1 MDYYGLQSIISSQK
15 KQVPTG
21 KESDSFFTI
30 KDKNPAYVE
39 PKFSKVEKFPV
50 EKPAVILVSAVGAS
64 GKTTAAHS
72 FSADTGMPILD
83 LSRHKPVGDNT
94 LSGIL
99 MDYYP
104 DSISEIR
111 RGLTEGTSGLII
123 DGIDEGRS
131 KVTEEAFEAF
141 LDDVVKRTE
150 GSLGTSIVILGRSQ
164 TLINTWCYLVD
175 RGVDVGLVQ
184 IDPFDM
190 DQAKSYIDI
199 HVGECQP
206 AQRAAY
212 EKARDEILNKL
223 GAAFDVAGNNEDTFI
238 KFLGYPPV
246 LDAISTLL
254 CEEKNHH
261 KIYQSLNKEVVNNTE
276 VNLLIQIGDYLLDR
290 DQREKAL
297 PNFANDIAD
306 KVGGK
311 IGETLKST
319 LFNREEQCARVLA
332 TSMGLPFEKKL
343 IADPGINQEYEN
355 SIERW
360 CSEHP
365 FLQNNELRNP
375 VFSAIAV
382 ARCICSEVDEYKEVA
397 ATYAQ
402 QNPQTYHLLYIMDAI
417 KSDGDIH
424 IGAFNMII
432 QSCVDFLG
440 ANATVSIDI
449 DGSSWDETDHADENE
464 LSITIGVN
472 NNGQERSFDF
482 KAETVS
488 TGKVILGPNL
498 INARITLPCDA
509 ILSGSTT
516 LNTFGDCSLSA
527 KSIEFKSPEILISR
541 LTSSNQVESAPGN
554 FIIETG
560 NATGHVDNI
569 APKDGQLEILCLT
582 NELDYPL
589 VKYVKKVEVKI
600 SNDIKHKYK
609 RLRKIITLFR
619 SHSKGSLA
627 RFKDKINHIR
637 VIKNDEGRAVLKAL
651 LDSGILTQDHKMYYI
666 DQEKFSKILGVNW
679 TDLRS
684 YGSSE
689 KLLKFLK
696 NIT

>member
-1 MDYYGLQSIISSQK
+1 MDYYGLKSIISSQK
-15 KQVPTG
+15 QQVPANE
-21 KESDSFFTI
+21 ESDSFFTI
-30 KDKNPAYVE
+30 TDKKNTYVE

-64 GKTTAAHS
+64 GKTTAAHALS
-72 FSADTGMPILD
+72 VDTGMPILD
-83 LSRHKPVGDNT
+83 LALHKPVGDNT

-104 DSISEIR
+104 DSISEIKQ
-111 RGLTEGTSGLII
+111 GLTEGTSGLII
-123 DGIDEGRS
+123 DSIDEGRS

-141 LDDVVKRTE
+141 LDDVVKRTK
-150 GSLGTSIVILGRSQ
+150 GSPGTSIVILGRSQ
-164 TLINTWCYLVD
+164 TLINTWCYLTD
-175 RGVDVGLVQ
+175 CGVDVGLVQ

-190 DQAKSYIDI
+190 GQAKNYIDI

-212 EKARDEILNKL
+212 EEARDEILNKL
-223 GAAFDVAGNNEDTFI
+223 GAAFAVAGKDEDTFI

-261 KIYQSLNKEVVNNTE
+261 KIYQSLNKEVINNTE

-297 PNFANDIAD
+297 PNFANDIAN
-306 KVGGK
+306 KVGGGL
-311 IGETLKST
+311 GETLKST

-332 TSMGLPFEKKL
+332 ASMGLPFEKQL

-355 SIERW
+355 SVEIW

-365 FLQNNELRNP
+365 FLQDNELRNP

-382 ARCICSEVDEYKEVA
+382 ARCICSEVDEYKGLA
-397 ATYAQ
+397 RIYAQ

-417 KSDGDIH
+417 KSDRNVP

-432 QSCVDFLG
+432 QSCSDFLG
-440 ANATVSIDI
+440 ANAKVSIDI
-449 DGSSWDETDHADENE
+449 DGSSWDETDHTDENE

-482 KAETVS
+482 KAEAVS
-488 TGKVILGPNL
+488 TGRVILGPNL
-498 INARITLPCDA
+498 INTRVTLPCDA
-509 ILSGSTT
+509 VLYSKTT

-527 KSIEFKSPEILISR
+527 KSVEFRAPEILISSS
-541 LTSSNQVESAPGN
+541 TSSNQEENVPGN
-554 FIIETG
+554 FVIETG
-560 NATGHVDNI
+560 NATGHVDSI
-569 APKDGQLEILCLT
+569 APKDGVLEILCQT
-582 NELDYPL
+582 NQLDYPL
-589 VKYVKKVEVKI
+589 VKYAKNIEIKI
-600 SNDIKHKYK
+600 SNDIKEKYK

-627 RFKDKINHIR
+627 RLKDKINHIR

-651 LDSGILTQDHKMYYI
+651 LDSGILTQDHKMYHI
-666 DQEKFSKILGVNW
+666 DQENFSEKLGVNW

-684 YGSSE
+684 YGSSK
-689 KLLKFLK
+689 KLEEFLK
-696 NIT
+696 DIK